1 MSNHRFLSG
10 TLLSCLLVI
19 ALPALSQ
26 GTGTFT
32 NITAPAA
39 GTNSLQGTAAVGIDT
54 AGDVAGTYV
63 DAAGTSHGFLYSAAG
78 TLTVIDISGAN
89 TGRNM
94 GTFVTA
100 IDAGGDVAGY
110 YTIAGTE
117 NYGFVRTANGT
128 ISTFTVSTGGYTGEG
143 TDVVG
148 INSAMAVTGEYQQS
162 GTAFVRS
169 ANSTITTFQV
179 PIPGH
184 TTFYGTVGIAINTA
198 GVIAGRYMDNNC
210 ISHGLVRATN
220 GTIGTFDPPNVATTH
235 TCTDYGDFGTVPTSI
250 DTAGDIVGTYTDTN
264 GARHSFL
271 LPANGT
277 LTTFDPPG
285 TDTSPCPATGLGA
298 IACGSGAIG
307 INDAGQIVG
316 AYIDLDGVGHGY
328 LRSANGDFTTFND
341 ANAGT
346 GALTGTGAFSINA
359 TGTIAGTYVDT
370 NSVLHGF
377 VGTAPATA
385 TKTVLTPVPAPNPS
399 IYREPV
405 TLTAYVSSN
414 GGTPANGES
423 VTFMS
428 GSTSLGTGQLNSGV
442 ASLTTT
448 ALPAGADSITAAYGG
463 DTYFAGSTSTAINQ
477 VVMDFTIAA
486 SPSLLTV
493 TAGQS
498 GTATITV
505 TPQSGFASTVSFGCT
520 GLPAGAA
527 CNFSPTTVTPSGSAT
542 STTLTLTTTAAS
554 ASLRQKSNPF
564 LPGAALAVALCFF
577 SFKKRRR
584 LLLLLLLAASITGLS
599 LLNGCSASSPSVTN
613 PIFSISTVTVSAS
626 ALTDE
631 HITTFVLTVN
641 Q

>member
-1 MSNHRFLSG
+1 MSNHRLLSG
-10 TLLSCLLVI
+10 TLLSCLLAF

-39 GTNSLQGTAAVGIDT
+39 GTNSLQGTAVAGIDT
-54 AGDVAGTYV
+54 AGDVAGSYI
-63 DAAGTSHGFLYSAAG
+63 DAAGTSHGFLYSATG
-78 TLTVIDISGAN
+78 TLTIIDIAGAN

-117 NYGFVRTANGT
+117 NNGFVRTANGT
-128 ISTFTVSTGGYTGEG
+128 VSTFTVSTGGGEGEG
-143 TDVVG
+143 TDVIG
-148 INSAMAVTGEYQQS
+148 INSAMAVTGEYQQTA
-162 GTAFVRS
+162 TAFVRS

-179 PIPGH
+179 PIPG
-184 TTFYGTVGIAINTA
+184 TSRFYGTVGVAINTA
-198 GVIAGRYMDNNC
+198 GVIAGRYMDENC
-210 ISHGLVRATN
+210 VSHGFVRAAN
-220 GTIGTFDPPNVATTH
+220 STIGTFDPPNVITTH
-235 TCTDYGDFGTVPTSI
+235 TCTSYGDFGTIPTSI

-271 LPANGT
+271 LPASGT

-316 AYIDLDGVGHGY
+316 AYFDLDGVGHGY

-341 ANAGT
+341 ASAGT

-377 VGTAPATA
+377 VGTAPAEA
-385 TKTVLTPVPAPNPS
+385 TRTVLTPVPAPNPS
-399 IYREPV
+399 IFTLPV

-414 GGTPANGES
+414 GGTPADGEN
-423 VTFMS
+423 VTFLS
-428 GSTSLGTGQLNSGV
+428 GTTSLGTGQLKSGV

-463 DTYFAGSTSTAINQ
+463 DSYFAGSTSTAINQ
-477 VVMDFTIAA
+477 VVMDFTVGA
-486 SPSLLTV
+486 SPSLQTV
-493 TAGQS
+493 TAGQNGS
-498 GTATITV
+498 ASITV
-505 TPQSGFASTVSFGCT
+505 TPQNGFASTVAFTCAVE
-520 GLPAGAA
+520 PAGPT
-527 CNFSPTTVTPSGSAT
+527 CSLSPTSVTPAGSALSSTLTVTN
-542 STTLTLTTTAAS
+542 TTAS
-554 ASLRQKSNPF
+554 ASHRQKSNPF
-564 LPGAALAVALCFF
+564 VPGVALAVALCFF
-577 SFKKRRR
+577 GFKKRRS
-584 LLLLLLLAASITGLS
+584 LQLILLLAASITGLS
-599 LLNGCSASSPSVTN
+599 LLNGCGSSATVSTPQSA
-613 PIFSISTVTVSAS
+613 IYTVTVAATAVS
-626 ALTDE
+626 TDT
-631 HITTFVLTVN
+631 HTATFVLTVD